1 MRFWKWNLLFEG
13 ENCAGLQREG
23 VWLVSIIL
31 SIFAGLIFSR
41 FGKDIDT
48 REFRML
54 FFPFLVLAELGCI
67 DSVVVTWR
75 RRRLTKEI
83 KRGIIPFILYA
94 AFTIFVAKKG
104 KSFLHSL
111 LYALGLV
118 LPMSIVVY
126 VIRQL
131 VLNGIVLVIGAD
143 RRNIGD

>member
-94 AFTIFVAKKG
+94 AFTIFVAKRENP
-104 KSFLHSL
+104 SCT
-111 LYALGLV
+111 
-118 LPMSIVVY
+118 VY
-126 VIRQL
+126 FML
-131 VLNGIVLVIGAD
+131 WS
-143 RRNIGD
+143 